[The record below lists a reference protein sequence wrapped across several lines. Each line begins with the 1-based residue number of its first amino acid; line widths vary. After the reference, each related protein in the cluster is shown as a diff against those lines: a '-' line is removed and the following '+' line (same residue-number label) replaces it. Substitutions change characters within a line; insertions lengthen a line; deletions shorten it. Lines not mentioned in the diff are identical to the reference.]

1 MKISTAN
8 SDKELQDILLED
20 DVLSLLDRIGYRR
33 IPTKESVENKEN
45 LVRYNWHVWMFYLVY
60 RVIFAFLYFLIFGM
74 FFLRCICLNDAVV
87 PKIPMLKDL
96 EEGLQLYGLSQLIK
110 QNSDV
115 LEPVFTQSDRFSI
128 TADNFL
134 EKLIVH
140 YSQQQLYKSK
150 EEDVF
155 KFFADFV
162 QALFYEG
169 IFFNK
174 FYLRVIS

>member
-1 MKISTAN
+1 
-8 SDKELQDILLED
+8 
-20 DVLSLLDRIGYRR
+20 
-33 IPTKESVENKEN
+33 
-45 LVRYNWHVWMFYLVY
+45 
-60 RVIFAFLYFLIFGM
+60 M

-110 QNSDV
+110 QNSEV
-115 LEPVFTQSDRFSI
+115 LEPVFTQSDKFNI

-169 IFFNK
+169 TSILLISFTQRLYR
-174 FYLRVIS
+174 YLKQFHSIAETKKYF